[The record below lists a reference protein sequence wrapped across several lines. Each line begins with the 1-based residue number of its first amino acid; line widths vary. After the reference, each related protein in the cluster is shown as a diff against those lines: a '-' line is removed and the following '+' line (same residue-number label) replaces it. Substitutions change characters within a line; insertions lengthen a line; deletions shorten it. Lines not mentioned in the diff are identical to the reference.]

1 VLFSVRALHGGPA
14 EPVVA
19 ISPAEGSFSMYVE
32 GSIEE
37 ESMGF
42 TAAGRNE

>member
-14 EPVVA
+14 VA